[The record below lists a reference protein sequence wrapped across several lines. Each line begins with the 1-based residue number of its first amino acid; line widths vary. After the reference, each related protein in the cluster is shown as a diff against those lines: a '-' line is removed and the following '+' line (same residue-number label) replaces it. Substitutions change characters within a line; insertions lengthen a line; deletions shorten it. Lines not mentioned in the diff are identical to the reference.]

1 MICGGG
7 ATGAAVAYKLAQRGL
22 GPETVMI
29 DKGEVGGG
37 TTVHASGLVGLLKQ
51 SKVKWDDWW
60 SLSLPERN
68 GPSSCD
74 VIAGGDQALQD
85 QQRPLSRVGRK
96 RILHRL
102 ETVWECARRSNQRK
116 AASLQ
121 TVKTR
126 FPSEC
131 LDGKKTHLFLTG

>member
-1 MICGGG
+1 MVICGGG

-51 SKVKWDDWW
+51 SKVRWDFGGGWR

-68 GPSSCD
+68 GPSFCD

-85 QQRPLSRVGRK
+85 QQRPYRTIPKSPTQKGK
-96 RILHRL
+96 QELHMTTKG
-102 ETVWECARRSNQRK
+102 EARPDLCPWIQAR
-116 AASLQ
+116 
-121 TVKTR
+121 
-126 FPSEC
+126 
-131 LDGKKTHLFLTG
+131 

>member
-51 SKVKWDDWW
+51 SKVRWDFCGGWR
-60 SLSLPERN
+60 SVSLPERN
-68 GPSSCD
+68 GPSFCD

-85 QQRPLSRVGRK
+85 QQRPLSRVGRE

-126 FPSEC
+126 I
-131 LDGKKTHLFLTG
+131 L